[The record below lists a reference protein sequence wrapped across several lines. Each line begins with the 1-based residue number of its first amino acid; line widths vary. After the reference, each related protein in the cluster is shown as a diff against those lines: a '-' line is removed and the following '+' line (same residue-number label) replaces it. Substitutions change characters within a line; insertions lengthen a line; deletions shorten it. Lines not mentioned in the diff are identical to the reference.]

1 MKSYFLPMAALC
13 GALTLS
19 AGVLQTPTN
28 LKEFAPGTNVT
39 VKNENGVWV
48 FTQSPPAKYCGAKL
62 KLPIYAAPDVSIDF
76 EYQIEYKG
84 ENAPSY
90 LGVTFEDQTENGFF
104 FRFPVGSGEW
114 QKASIPLHTA
124 KTKTGVELRKGLKLG
139 PFNIYTVTAKEPW
152 PEVTIRLRN
161 YRVTDNNVVDE
172 NAAVRVSYS
181 AVVLFD
187 WKFAKEAKSY
197 RLEIASDENFSKN
210 LESIE
215 TTRNFA
221 TPSKPLPAGMI
232 YYRVLALPEGKQID
246 GGRVLIPERHH
257 TYMLPV
263 YDFAKLAAT
272 PHPRLTPLARYN
284 VELEPDLLKR
294 AASALK
300 VTLPEDIKLFTP
312 GADPRFPGKID
323 WRRFTGST
331 ITGLGKDM
339 QALGQAAIL
348 SGDPALIAKAKEL
361 ALGVAAKWDPAGSS
375 SADQNDLAAAN
386 LLFGLGFCYDAA
398 YQSMTPAERELVNAN
413 LRRRTLDFWDNVNP
427 FRRNEAQN
435 HSWENTAA
443 PAFGAIVID
452 GHPECA
458 DWFDFALKLYAYRF
472 LPSLGFE
479 GENNEGLAYWRFG
492 FNIVARFMDIAK
504 REAGVDLYQMPY
516 VRATSLFGL
525 YSAPQGGYE
534 LSFGDNGTPNHH
546 AIWTYSRP
554 FCRKLAIE
562 TGEPVALFYATIPA
576 EGGLVA
582 ASPLSIPQSYSYA
595 HIGVTFFNT
604 FLADARENVAVGFHS
619 GKFFA
624 GHQHA
629 DQNGFAI
636 NAYGDKLVTDG
647 GYYDWYGSEHFTK
660 YAIQT
665 QAHNTVLVDGEGQAV
680 HTFGADGASSGYF
693 DSPGFGFIRGDA
705 AKPLIYGG
713 KLKKFDRELLFLKP
727 DFVAV
732 FDRLES
738 DQPRAFSNLI
748 HAQSAEPIQVDGDRF
763 AIRRPRARL
772 DGAVLTPATLRVAKS
787 CDIKPND
794 QWSSDILDLPE
805 PEWTLFIEN
814 PVKSKTF
821 EFLTAMKIDRA
832 AAPPSPLKIEKLESP
847 DAIGGKAVAANG
859 DTVEF
864 LFNRTPGK
872 TVELGTLRTDAAVA
886 ALRRAADGSRLID
899 AAVIEGKF
907 LDVNGQNVLKKD
919 QAASFALNH
928 PAPTVKETRDVLS
941 CDGVAIPGKL
951 ESITAGDGSLRYL
964 FHARVKLPDD
974 APRML
979 AVSGGDAHYLLGATD
994 SRSSGIL
1001 APGKPAKFSAAAG
1014 DYLLAVSSASP
1025 IDKLELTIDR
1035 EAKSVDLIPAEPV
1048 IAPGAIRL
1056 EAETPDRFTGE
1067 ELYFLRRDFASGNVV
1082 GLRQHQSEQG
1092 LEWNFTIPGDGKY
1105 SLAILAANE
1114 DSKVVR
1120 DLILDGQLL
1129 RTRWNSTGG
1138 DGRKAAHWKL
1148 QTLPAPLTLTKGQ
1161 HNLKLQFNQKTAAL
1175 DAIILTP
1182 VK

>member
-1 MKSYFLPMAALC
+1 MKSFLLSAASFL
-13 GALTLS
+13 GILALQ
-19 AGVLQTPTN
+19 AGVLQTPTQLN
-28 LKEFAPGTNVT
+28 EFTPGTNVT

-48 FTQSPPAKYCGAKL
+48 LTQSPPAKYCGAKL
-62 KLPIYAAPDVSIDF
+62 KLPIYAAPDISIDF
-76 EYQIEYKG
+76 DYQVEYKG

-124 KTKTGVELRKGLKLG
+124 KTKTGTELRKGLKLG
-139 PFNIYTVTAKEPW
+139 PFNIYTVTAKAPW

-187 WKFAKEAKSY
+187 WKFAKDAKNY
-197 RLEIASDENFSKN
+197 RLEIAADENFSKII
-210 LESIE
+210 ESVE
-215 TTRNFA
+215 TVRNFA

-232 YYRVLALPEGKQID
+232 YYRVLALPGDKQID

-257 TYMLPV
+257 TYMLPA

-294 AASALK
+294 AQSALK

-323 WRRFTGST
+323 WRRFSGST

-339 QALGQAAIL
+339 QALGQAALL
-348 SGDPALIAKAKEL
+348 SGDVALIAKAKEL
-361 ALGVAAKWDPAGSS
+361 ALGVATKWDPAGSS

-398 YQSMTPAERELVNAN
+398 FQSMTPAERELVNAN
-413 LRRRTLDFWDNVNP
+413 LLRRTLDFWDNVNP

-452 GHPECA
+452 NHGESA

-562 TGEPVALFYATIPA
+562 TGEGVALFYATLPA
-576 EGGLVA
+576 EGKLVA
-582 ASPLSIPQSYSYA
+582 ASPLSIPQSQSYA

-604 FLADARENVAVGFHS
+604 FLPDARENVAVGFHS

-647 GYYDWYGSEHFTK
+647 GYYDWYGSEHFNK

-665 QAHNTVLVDGEGQAV
+665 LAHNTILVDGEGQAV

-713 KLKKFDRELLFLKP
+713 KLKKFDRQLLFLKP
-727 DFVAV
+727 DFVAI

-738 DQPRAFSNLI
+738 DQPRTFSNLI
-748 HAQSAEPIQVDGDRF
+748 HAQSAEPIKVDGSDF
-763 AIRRPRARL
+763 AIRRPRAKL
-772 DGAVLTPATLRVAKS
+772 DGRVLTAATLRVAKS
-787 CDIKPND
+787 YQIKPND

-805 PEWTLFIEN
+805 PEWTLFVEN
-814 PVKSKTF
+814 PVKSKAF

-832 AAPPSPLKIEKLESP
+832 NTPVTPLKVEKLESP
-847 DAIGGKAVAANG
+847 DAIGGKAVAVNG

-872 TVELGTLRTDAAVA
+872 TVELGTLRTDGAAA
-886 ALRRAADGSRLID
+886 AIRRAADGSRLTDAVVID
-899 AAVIEGKF
+899 GKL
-907 LDVNGQNVLKKD
+907 LDVNGKNILFKD
-919 QAASFALNH
+919 QTASFALNT
-928 PAPTVKETRDVLS
+928 PAPTFKETTEILS
-941 CDGVAIPGKL
+941 CDGAAVPGKL
-951 ESITAGDGSLRYL
+951 ETIPAGDGSVRYL
-964 FHARVKLPDD
+964 FHARIKLSDD

-979 AVSGGDAHYLLGATD
+979 AVSGGEAHYLLGATD
-994 SRSSGIL
+994 SRYSGTL
-1001 APGKPAKFSAAAG
+1001 TPDHPAKFSAAAG
-1014 DYLLAVSSASP
+1014 DYLLAISSARP
-1025 IDKLELTIDR
+1025 IEKIELSIDR
-1035 EAKSVDLIPAEPV
+1035 QAKTFDLLPSEPV
-1048 IAPGAIRL
+1048 IAPDAIRL
-1056 EAETPDRFTGE
+1056 EAEKPHRYTGE
-1067 ELYFLRRDFASGNVV
+1067 ELYFLRRDFASGNIV
-1082 GLRQHQSEQG
+1082 GLRQHQAEQS
-1092 LEWNFTIPGDGKY
+1092 LEWIFTIPQDGKY
-1105 SLAILAANE
+1105 NLAILAANE
-1114 DSKVVR
+1114 DSKVIR
-1120 DLILDGQLL
+1120 DLILDHQLL
-1129 RTRWNSTGG
+1129 HTRWNSTGG
-1138 DGRKAAHWKL
+1138 DGRKAPHWKL
-1148 QTLPAPLTLTKGQ
+1148 QSLPEPLTLSKGQ
-1161 HNLKLQFNQKTAAL
+1161 HTLKLQFNQKTTAL
-1175 DAIILTP
+1175 DAVILTP